1 MTKSGMSLIWI
12 YIIICPKLIGAV
24 KFQDEG
30 NKGIKVNGINV
41 NDIWVFTKICIK
53 IWDRF

>member
-12 YIIICPKLIGAV
+12 YIIICPELIGAV